1 MADYIKYLREYV
13 GSQALLLPGA
23 AVILNNTNGEILI
36 QHRIDNNMWG
46 LPGGFMELGES
57 LEECSRREFYE
68 ETGLKLGEL
77 QLINVYSG
85 KDFFYQYP
93 NGDQVFFVTAIYYA
107 DTYYGNIRL
116 DSPETKDL
124 KFVSISEIF
133 SMGEFDINDLRVLKL
148 FQKNVRG
155 KLLDSNI
162 KAFD

>member
-1 MADYIKYLREYV
+1 MADYIKYLRDHV
-13 GSQALLLPGA
+13 GTQPLLLPGA
-23 AVILNNTNGEILI
+23 AVILSNNNDEILV
-36 QHRIDNNMWG
+36 QHRVDNNMWG

-107 DTYYGNIRL
+107 DTYYGSIRW
-116 DSPETKDL
+116 DSPETKEL

-133 SMGEFDINDLRVLKL
+133 NMREFDINDLRVLKL
-148 FQKNVRG
+148 FQEKSQG
-155 KLLDSNI
+155 GS
-162 KAFD
+162 